1 MFAASAMVKLP
12 LFVTVNVPCVT
23 AGFCRVTAF
32 PVMVMF
38 PNFALSV
45 PTAPYT
51 VMFPVPP
58 VSVRAFPIPET
69 EPSVIAAPLPV
80 PSAPV
85 VWTAE
90 FPVRV
95 SVFILVLSESVTS
108 AEFVMIFPQ
117 SVVFPCVCVIP
128 PAKVS
133 VSVVSLPSVSIPVVP
148 NITGV
153 VISET
158 FVAALNVMLKLPL
171 VFSIVSAVTG
181 TLKTAPAFVLANV
194 SFFAERFPVS
204 VPSAVNPPALVCIVI
219 SLNDTVLFFRVSFCP
234 VVAVELNR
242 TVPPFAVNVVY
253 EKSALEE
260 KYVLPED
267 AVSFAGVVSVAV
279 ELPYVPLKVISPE
292 EPLIFP
298 SFVTV
303 PPNVTAP
310 LPPVIVPL
318 LVTVDLN
325 SAVPSVPVIVLLF
338 VTAPV
343 NFAGCEPSLISP
355 ELSVV
360 PTTFRAELLV
370 CISSVL
376 FVPVVNVPFI
386 LSVPLTV
393 SRDVVPVSGSVTLL
407 NVCPFVVRV
416 CPVAELNRAVPL
428 FAANVVD
435 EKFASE

>member
-148 NITGV
+148 NVTGV
-153 VISET
+153 VT
-158 FVAALNVMLKLPL
+158 VVAALNVMLKLPP
-171 VFSIVSAVTG
+171 VFLIVSAVTG

-219 SLNDTVLFFRVSFCP
+219 SLNDTVLFARISFCP
-234 VVAVELNR
+234 VVSVELNR
-242 TVPPFAVNVVY
+242 TIPPFALNVVY
-253 EKSALEE
+253 EKSA
-260 KYVLPED
+260 
-267 AVSFAGVVSVAV
+267 
-279 ELPYVPLKVISPE
+279 
-292 EPLIFP
+292 
-298 SFVTV
+298 
-303 PPNVTAP
+303 
-310 LPPVIVPL
+310 
-318 LVTVDLN
+318 
-325 SAVPSVPVIVLLF
+325 
-338 VTAPV
+338 
-343 NFAGCEPSLISP
+343 
-355 ELSVV
+355 
-360 PTTFRAELLV
+360 
-370 CISSVL
+370 
-376 FVPVVNVPFI
+376 
-386 LSVPLTV
+386 
-393 SRDVVPVSGSVTLL
+393 
-407 NVCPFVVRV
+407 
-416 CPVAELNRAVPL
+416 
-428 FAANVVD
+428 
-435 EKFASE
+435 SE

>member
-1 MFAASAMVKLP
+1 MSAASAMVRLP

-23 AGFCRVTAF
+23 AGFCKVTAL
-32 PVMVMF
+32 PVTAMF
-38 PNFALSV
+38 PNFALSA
-45 PTAPYT
+45 PTAPFT

-95 SVFILVLSESVTS
+95 SVFILVLSESVTG

-133 VSVVSLPSVSIPVVP
+133 VSAVSLPSVSIPVVP
-148 NITGV
+148 NVTEFV
-153 VISET
+153 TV
-158 FVAALNVMLKLPL
+158 VAALNVMLKLPP
-171 VFSIVSAVTG
+171 VFLIVSAVTG

-219 SLNDTVLFFRVSFCP
+219 SLNDTVLFGRVSFCP

-267 AVSFAGVVSVAV
+267 AVSFAVALV
-279 ELPYVPLKVISPE
+279 ELPYVPLKVIVPE

-298 SFVTV
+298 SFVTF
-303 PPNVTAP
+303 PPNVTAL

-318 LVTVDLN
+318 
-325 SAVPSVPVIVLLF
+325 F

-343 NFAGCEPSLISP
+343 NCAGCEPSLISP
-355 ELSVV
+355 ELSVI
-360 PTTFRAELLV
+360 PTTFRAEFLV

-376 FVPVVNVPFI
+376 FAPVVNLPFI

-428 FAANVVD
+428 FAANVVY

>member
-1 MFAASAMVKLP
+1 MSAASAMMRLP

-23 AGFCRVTAF
+23 AGFCKVTAL
-32 PVMVMF
+32 PVTAMF
-38 PNFALSV
+38 PNFALSA

-51 VMFPVPP
+51 VMFPVLP

-148 NITGV
+148 NITGF

-219 SLNDTVLFFRVSFCP
+219 SLNDTVLFARISFCP
-234 VVAVELNR
+234 VVSVELNR
-242 TVPPFAVNVVY
+242 TIPPFALNVVY
-253 EKSALEE
+253 EKSA
-260 KYVLPED
+260 
-267 AVSFAGVVSVAV
+267 
-279 ELPYVPLKVISPE
+279 
-292 EPLIFP
+292 
-298 SFVTV
+298 
-303 PPNVTAP
+303 
-310 LPPVIVPL
+310 
-318 LVTVDLN
+318 
-325 SAVPSVPVIVLLF
+325 
-338 VTAPV
+338 
-343 NFAGCEPSLISP
+343 
-355 ELSVV
+355 
-360 PTTFRAELLV
+360 
-370 CISSVL
+370 
-376 FVPVVNVPFI
+376 
-386 LSVPLTV
+386 
-393 SRDVVPVSGSVTLL
+393 
-407 NVCPFVVRV
+407 
-416 CPVAELNRAVPL
+416 
-428 FAANVVD
+428 
-435 EKFASE
+435 SE

>member
-117 SVVFPCVCVIP
+117 SVVFPAVCFIP
-128 PAKVS
+128 PLKINVS
-133 VSVVSLPSVSIPVVP
+133 SVLLPSVSVPVVP
-148 NITGV
+148 NVTEFV
-153 VISET
+153 TV
-158 FVAALNVMLKLPL
+158 VAALNVMLKLPP

-194 SFFAERFPVS
+194 S
-204 VPSAVNPPALVCIVI
+204 
-219 SLNDTVLFFRVSFCP
+219 
-234 VVAVELNR
+234 
-242 TVPPFAVNVVY
+242 
-253 EKSALEE
+253 
-260 KYVLPED
+260 
-267 AVSFAGVVSVAV
+267 
-279 ELPYVPLKVISPE
+279 
-292 EPLIFP
+292 
-298 SFVTV
+298 
-303 PPNVTAP
+303 
-310 LPPVIVPL
+310 
-318 LVTVDLN
+318 
-325 SAVPSVPVIVLLF
+325 
-338 VTAPV
+338 
-343 NFAGCEPSLISP
+343 
-355 ELSVV
+355 
-360 PTTFRAELLV
+360 
-370 CISSVL
+370 
-376 FVPVVNVPFI
+376 
-386 LSVPLTV
+386 
-393 SRDVVPVSGSVTLL
+393 
-407 NVCPFVVRV
+407 
-416 CPVAELNRAVPL
+416 L
-428 FAANVVD
+428 FA
-435 EKFASE
+435 

>member
-1 MFAASAMVKLP
+1 MYAASAMVKVP
-12 LFVTVNVPCVT
+12 LCVTVNVPFVT

-32 PVMVMF
+32 PVMEMF
-38 PNFALSV
+38 PNFALSA

-148 NITGV
+148 NITGF

-158 FVAALNVMLKLPL
+158 FVAALNVMLKLPP

-219 SLNDTVLFFRVSFCP
+219 SLNDTVLFGRVSFCP

-267 AVSFAGVVSVAV
+267 AVSFAVALV
-279 ELPYVPLKVISPE
+279 ELLYVPLKVISPE
-292 EPLIFP
+292 EPLISP
-298 SFVTV
+298 SFVTF

-318 LVTVDLN
+318 
-325 SAVPSVPVIVLLF
+325 F

-343 NFAGCEPSLISP
+343 NCAGCEPSLISP
-355 ELSVV
+355 ELSVI

-376 FVPVVNVPFI
+376 FAPVVNLPFI

-393 SRDVVPVSGSVTLL
+393 SRDVVPVAGSVTLL

-428 FAANVVD
+428 FAANVVY